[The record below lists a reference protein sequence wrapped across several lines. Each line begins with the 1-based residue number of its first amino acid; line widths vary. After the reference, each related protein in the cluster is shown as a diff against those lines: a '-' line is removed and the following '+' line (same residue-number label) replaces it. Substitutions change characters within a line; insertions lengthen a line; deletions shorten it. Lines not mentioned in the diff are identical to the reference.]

1 MEKTSVWGTLIP
13 RCLLNIQPMSS
24 TLHVMR
30 TIKFLSHRMALV
42 QQPIPLVSVA
52 SFSIGTRYFVLKYTI
67 IFNIHKSSVGVYMAI
82 LEIRKQS
89 QKCSIFRWNSDS
101 YKWDNQKSNP
111 DILPPCLGLISLCC
125 SLLSL
130 WLGIPAAIYCNV
142 KFFVTWYPD
151 CFNSELRNHWLI

>member
-42 QQPIPLVSVA
+42 QQPISLVSVA

-151 CFNSELRNHWLI
+151 CFNSELRNHWVI